1 MRSISRN
8 CPECKG
14 LNKFLSR
21 VYFVHQKQTFFL
33 YIYTHTHY
41 FNIGETVHIGVE
53 TRRTRSS
60 NVSRSDSRQWI
71 CTHPVDGAVYRTIPR
86 PTSSRRDTRTCV
98 YGQSQGVLWSNAR
111 GEKERDRY
119 IYIKA
124 RFFRLDQNQQILPR
138 NKRTPSLFI
147 RSRDRTS
154 FRTFH
159 HRCVPSRRRNSSQ
172 TFRKILWNIQFSYFY
187 LNLEKSYNIYKI
199 IFYINIIYFI
209 TFSFV
214 NNSLKSILKI

>member
-1 MRSISRN
+1 MQRVKQVPFTRIFRSSKTNI
-8 CPECKG
+8 
-14 LNKFLSR
+14 LF
-21 VYFVHQKQTFFL
+21 
-33 YIYTHTHY
+33 IYTHTHTHY
-41 FNIGETVHIGVE
+41 FNIGEIVHIGVE

-138 NKRTPSLFI
+138 NKRTSSLFI

-154 FRTFH
+154 FRAFH

>member
-1 MRSISRN
+1 MERFIERSLDQRVRGVIRARA
-8 CPECKG
+8 CTDRAKEC
-14 LNKFLSR
+14 SDR
-21 VYFVHQKQTFFL
+21 
-33 YIYTHTHY
+33 TH
-41 FNIGETVHIGVE
+41 
-53 TRRTRSS
+53 
-60 NVSRSDSRQWI
+60 
-71 CTHPVDGAVYRTIPR
+71 A
-86 PTSSRRDTRTCV
+86 
-98 YGQSQGVLWSNAR
+98 
-111 GEKERDRY
+111 ERKREIDIY

-214 NNSLKSILKI
+214 NNFVKSILKI

>member
-1 MRSISRN
+1 MQRVKQVPFTRIFRSSKTNVLFI
-8 CPECKG
+8 
-14 LNKFLSR
+14 
-21 VYFVHQKQTFFL
+21 
-33 YIYTHTHY
+33 YIHTHTHY

-119 IYIKA
+119 IYIYKS
-124 RFFRLDQNQQILPR
+124 
-138 NKRTPSLFI
+138 SLFSP
-147 RSRDRTS
+147 RSESTNPPAEQTHAEPIY
-154 FRTFH
+154 TFE
-159 HRCVPSRRRNSSQ
+159 RSNVLPCFPPPMRAPSRRRNSSQ